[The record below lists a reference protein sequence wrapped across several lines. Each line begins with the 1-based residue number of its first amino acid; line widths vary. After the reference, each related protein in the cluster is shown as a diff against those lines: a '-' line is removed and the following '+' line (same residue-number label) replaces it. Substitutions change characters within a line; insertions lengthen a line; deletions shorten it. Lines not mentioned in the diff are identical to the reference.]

1 MTYDQAKLRIWN
13 PQAYTSDE
21 VRRAA
26 ILILSSLGASQED
39 IDQAS
44 NLF

>member
-1 MTYDQAKLRIWN
+1 MTYDQARLRIWN
-13 PQAYTSDE
+13 PKAYAPDE

-26 ILILSSLGASQED
+26 ILILATFDVTQED
-39 IDQAS
+39 YDQAC